1 MTYSTE
7 TIVHTQ
13 KNPTNFSKTSS
24 ATNAHFQPAEPTTH
38 TSCFALF
45 CIWPLVMPRLF
56 LYKGISFYLPWAQ
69 FTVFTEAETWGAKH
83 RYNMLNKIHWARAQ
97 VCQFSL
103 SSYKY
108 LYPLLNEEKKT
119 KDMERKCK
127 LEVVQSLK
135 VPGRAHL
142 WLCGESPCR
151 RVFANGWW
159 PEESTMVIADIL
171 IWA

>member
-1 MTYSTE
+1 MGAYVWGAGYSRATVQLAATKRWTSCPFLPSLSMTYSTE
-7 TIVHTQ
+7 TFVHTQ
-13 KNPTNFSKTSS
+13 KNPTNFS
-24 ATNAHFQPAEPTTH
+24 
-38 TSCFALF
+38 
-45 CIWPLVMPRLF
+45 
-56 LYKGISFYLPWAQ
+56 
-69 FTVFTEAETWGAKH
+69 TWGAKH
-83 RYNMLNKIHWARAQ
+83 RYNTLNKIHWAGAQ

-108 LYPLLNEEKKT
+108 LYPLLNEEKKN

-159 PEESTMVIADIL
+159 PQESTMAIADVL